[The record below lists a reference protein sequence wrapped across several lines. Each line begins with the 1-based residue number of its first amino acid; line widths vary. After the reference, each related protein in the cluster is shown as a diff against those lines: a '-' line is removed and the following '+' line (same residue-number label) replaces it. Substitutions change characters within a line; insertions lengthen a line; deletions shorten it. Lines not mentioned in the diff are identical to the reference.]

1 MAVFSVR
8 PLIYLAAPL
17 FSKAELSFNLELT
30 EILEKYLDVYLPQRD
45 GGKVVD
51 LVAKGVPVKDA
62 YKFIF
67 DRDLEAL
74 RNSHALLIVLDGR
87 TIDEGA
93 VFELGVAYSTGKCCV
108 GIQTD
113 PRRLLPLGNN
123 PMVECALE
131 RVFLNTTEM
140 TAWAKAFSMRMS
152 GRFYKASEASLDM
165 VR

>member
-1 MAVFSVR
+1 MGIYSVR

-17 FSKAELSFNLELT
+17 FSKAELTFNLELT
-30 EILEKYLDVYLPQRD
+30 ELLEKYLDVYLPQRD

-62 YKFIF
+62 YKSIF

-74 RNSHALLIVLDGR
+74 TNAHALLIVLDGR

-93 VFELGVAYSTGKCCV
+93 VFELGFAYSTGKRCV
-108 GIQTD
+108 GLQTD

-123 PMVECALE
+123 PMIECALE
-131 RVFLNTTEM
+131 TIFVDTLEM
-140 TAWAKAFSMRMS
+140 STWAKEFAYNLSNSFCS
-152 GRFYKASEASLDM
+152 
-165 VR
+165 